1 MQTSEWTR
9 PPALTTLYQAYAAL
23 GPGTLS
29 WSDVVARATAAD
41 TLLQV
46 HEELEGELSAADVV
60 TDFAGIWAGLGAGTQ
75 DVAEAAA
82 EVTADLV
89 AHFEH
94 LTQDQIEGL
103 TDSVED
109 TAHEIRTQDLVR
121 AGELAE
127 EPTAEEAAVT
137 MVTDAARSLVP
148 VDLVGDVL
156 NLGLDS
162 RAITAQA
169 TSIAGSLS
177 PVSVP
182 GLAGLA
188 PELAVV
194 SLAASAGMRIKN
206 GEPVADVKQW
216 LIGELSQMGVANAAS
231 VALQLLSGL
240 VVLRPL
246 AVLGAK
252 WGRARA
258 DTSAQATVAIRA
270 ARERLAVLL
279 DSRAEA
285 ATPHWTP

>member
-1 MQTSEWTR
+1 MQSSEWTR
-9 PPALTTLYQAYAAL
+9 PPGLTTLYEQYAEL
-23 GPGTLS
+23 GPATLQ
-29 WSDVVARATAAD
+29 WSDVVARAVAAD
-41 TLLQV
+41 TLMQV
-46 HEELEGELSAADVV
+46 HEEIEGELPAGDVV

-82 EVTADLV
+82 DVTADLV

-94 LTQDQIEGL
+94 LTQDQLEGL

-109 TAHEIRTQDLVR
+109 TAHQIRTQELVR
-121 AGELAE
+121 AGEQAE
-127 EPTAEEAAVT
+127 VPTAEQAAVD
-137 MVTDAARSLVP
+137 MVTDAARKLVP
-148 VDLVGDVL
+148 VNLVGDVL
-156 NLGLDS
+156 NLGPGPRGLTS
-162 RAITAQA
+162 QA
-169 TSIAGSLS
+169 ASIAGSLS

-182 GLAGLA
+182 VPGLGGMA

-216 LIGELSQMGVANAAS
+216 LVGELSGIGVANAAS
-231 VALQLLSGL
+231 VAVQLLSGL

-252 WGRARA
+252 WTRARA
-258 DTSAQATVAIRA
+258 ETSTQATVAIRS

-279 DSRAEA
+279 AENPDS
-285 ATPHWTP
+285 T

>member
-9 PPALTTLYQAYAAL
+9 PPGLTALYQQYAEL
-23 GPGTLS
+23 GPATLQ

-46 HEELEGELSAADVV
+46 HEEIEGELPAGDVV

-82 EVTADLV
+82 DVTADLA

-94 LTQDQIEGL
+94 LTQDQLEGL

-109 TAHEIRTQDLVR
+109 TAHQIRTQELVR

-127 EPTAEEAAVT
+127 VPTAEQAAVD
-137 MVTDAARSLVP
+137 MVTDAARKLVP
-148 VDLVGDVL
+148 VNLVGDVL
-156 NLGLDS
+156 NLGLGP
-162 RAITAQA
+162 RALTSQA

-177 PVSVP
+177 PVGVP
-182 GLAGLA
+182 GLGGMA

-216 LIGELSQMGVANAAS
+216 LVGELSGIGVANAAS
-231 VALQLLSGL
+231 VAVQLLSGL

-252 WGRARA
+252 WTRARA
-258 DTSAQATVAIRA
+258 ETSTQATVAIRA
-270 ARERLAVLL
+270 AREKLAVLL
-279 DSRAEA
+279 TGAPTRSE
-285 ATPHWTP
+285 

>member
-9 PPALTTLYQAYAAL
+9 PPGLTALYQQYAEL
-23 GPGTLS
+23 GPATLQ
-29 WSDVVARATAAD
+29 WSDVVARAVAAD

-46 HEELEGELSAADVV
+46 HEELETDLPASEVG

-75 DVAEAAA
+75 DIAEAAA
-82 EVTADLV
+82 DVTADLV

-94 LTQDQIEGL
+94 LTQDQLEGL

-109 TAHEIRTQDLVR
+109 TAQQIRTQELVR

-127 EPTAEEAAVT
+127 VPTAEQAAVD
-137 MVTDAARSLVP
+137 MVTDAARKLVP
-148 VDLVGDVL
+148 VNLVPVNLVGDVL
-156 NLGLDS
+156 NLGLGPRGLTS
-162 RAITAQA
+162 QA
-169 TSIAGSLS
+169 ASIAGSLS
-177 PVSVP
+177 PVPVPVP
-182 GLAGLA
+182 GLGGMA

-216 LIGELSQMGVANAAS
+216 LVGELSGIGVANAAS
-231 VALQLLSGL
+231 VAVQLLSGL

-252 WGRARA
+252 WTRARA
-258 DTSAQATVAIRA
+258 ETSTQATVAIRA
-270 ARERLAVLL
+270 AREKLAPLVR
-279 DSRAEA
+279 DA
-285 ATPHWTP
+285 